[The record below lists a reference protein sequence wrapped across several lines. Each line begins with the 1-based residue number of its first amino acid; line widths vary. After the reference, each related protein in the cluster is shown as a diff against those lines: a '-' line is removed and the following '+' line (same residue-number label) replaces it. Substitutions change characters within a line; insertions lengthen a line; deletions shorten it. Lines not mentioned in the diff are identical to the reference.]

1 MRILKKVL
9 FAVSALI
16 VVSLAVYLVLP
27 KGPREPMEFD
37 DPYRTARK
45 SVRADNFMA
54 ATGTP
59 WATKAAL
66 DILDKGGNAFDAG
79 MAALLALN
87 VTYPEAASFPS
98 VAPTLIYDAEKSEI
112 ESYCG
117 VGTAPKKATIEY
129 FTSKGYKNIPE
140 MGILAQ
146 LIPSSP
152 DAIIAILDKH
162 GTMSFSDI
170 SKEAIR
176 LASEGFP
183 VHSMMLNHLHLSLIE
198 RLGFNVLMPYNAK
211 VYFGGQWW
219 RPLHHKDRF
228 RQPDLART
236 LKAMTEAE
244 KKVIEAGGSRAD
256 GLKAVR
262 SYFYKGPIAD
272 AIVKMHEKKGGLFT
286 RADLEN
292 YTGYWEQ
299 PLAGDFGEYTIYANQ
314 TWNQGAVIPMIL
326 QILEGVDLKSMK
338 PDSPEYIHTVIQS
351 VELGI
356 ADRDKYF
363 GDPAFVSVPTNGL
376 LSKEYAATR
385 RQLLTP
391 GKAFG
396 QTPPFGDPAEFETAS
411 ETEESRGEKPNQTRN
426 EHKEST
432 NLSRNCVGDNSFP
445 LSGRVQV
452 AAKIGDTMRHRVPD
466 FLCQASAE
474 SVQGKSETLQQAP
487 TEHRAPAKIADTS
500 YLAVTDKQGN
510 SISLTPSDFPQ
521 SPMVPGMGLCLGI
534 RMTQFRL
541 DPTHPSSLAPGKRP
555 RITPNASM
563 VTRNG
568 KLFMTFG
575 TPEGDQQP
583 QALVQVFLNLIVF
596 GMDIQDAIDAPRFR
610 SKNFPDSFSPHEYK
624 PGVVTLEK
632 SLYEKVGKGLEAM
645 GYKIE
650 VVKDWRYEMG
660 AVCAIIRDP
669 DTGKLRGGADPRQEN
684 WADGR

>member
-1 MRILKKVL
+1 
-9 FAVSALI
+9 
-16 VVSLAVYLVLP
+16 
-27 KGPREPMEFD
+27 MEFQ
-37 DPYRTARK
+37 DPYRTPRE
-45 SVRADNFMA
+45 SVKADNFMA

-87 VTYPEAASFPS
+87 VTYPEAAGFPS
-98 VAPTLIYDAEKSEI
+98 VAPTLIYDAEKNEI

-129 FTSKGYKNIPE
+129 FTSKGYKNVPE
-140 MGILAQ
+140 MGILTQ
-146 LIPSSP
+146 LVPSSP
-152 DAIIAILDKH
+152 DALIAILDKR
-162 GTMSFSDI
+162 GTMSFNDI

-176 LASEGFP
+176 LASDGFP
-183 VHSMMLNHLHLSLIE
+183 VHSMMLNHLDLSLIE

-236 LKAMTEAE
+236 LTAMADAE
-244 KKVIEAGGSRAD
+244 KKAIGAGGGRSQ
-256 GLKAVR
+256 GLTAIR
-262 SYFYKGPIAD
+262 DYFYKGPVAD
-272 AIVKMHEKKGGLFT
+272 AIVKMHEEEDGLFS
-286 RADLEN
+286 RSDLEN

-299 PLAGDFGEYTIYANQ
+299 PLAGDFGEYAIYANQ

-338 PDSPEYIHTVIQS
+338 PDSPEYIHTVIQA

-356 ADRDKYF
+356 ADRDRYF
-363 GDPAFVSVPTNGL
+363 GDPEFVNVPTKGL
-376 LSKEYAATR
+376 LSKDYAATR

-396 QTPPFGDPAEFETAS
+396 QTPPFGDPAKFQTAS
-411 ETEESRGEKPNQTRN
+411 AYVNANLFAHASSRKA
-426 EHKEST
+426 ST
-432 NLSRNCVGDNSFP
+432 HDAPKVKTG
-445 LSGRVQV
+445 
-452 AAKIGDTMRHRVPD
+452 KIGDTMSHRVPD
-466 FLCQASAE
+466 FLHPNSSE
-474 SVQGKSETLQQAP
+474 SIREKSETLLY
-487 TEHRAPAKIADTS
+487 APAAHGPFAKTIDTS

-521 SPMVPGMGLCLGI
+521 SPMVPGTGLCLGI

-541 DPTHPSSLAPGKRP
+541 DPAHPSSLAPGKRP

-563 VTRNG
+563 VTKNG

-596 GMDIQDAIDAPRFR
+596 GMDVQDAIDAPRFR

-624 PGVVTLEK
+624 PGVVALEK

-650 VVKDWRYEMG
+650 VVRDWHYEMG

-669 DTGKLRGGADPRQEN
+669 DTGKLVGGADPRQEN